1 MKENSSTRL
10 KHSIQKKLMAAT
22 SMLMVAIIMMVSSTY
37 AWFTLSTAP
46 EVTGITTAV
55 GANGNLEIALA
66 TADTWADAAKVS
78 SAVGTS
84 GDNTAWGN
92 LIDVSDTTTY
102 GLDKIVLLPAQLNET
117 EGVVAASY
125 LSTPVYG
132 SDGRVSSLESSTYTG
147 VYNNASGSFA
157 VDSEMG
163 VRAVGTASAMTQRQ
177 TDYRNARSAMST
189 NGTLAQKTASSSLYN
204 YGSSLGN
211 IIVAHATNNDKY
223 DSDDVQ
229 VIKDVIATL
238 KTSLT
243 YVETALEK
251 AIMGYVAS
259 GTVQNMIDDTAYEAV
274 RNFLTLNN
282 VSAGTDDGTYVI
294 TVNQYSYPL
303 PADWCNA
310 YTIYLNSKA
319 NLDEAEKS
327 ANAIDTNT
335 DINWD
340 TISNPLRHIVDPN
353 NSRVNGHTME
363 EVQEDKNLI
372 VSAVIGG
379 EGLRVELPTGS
390 GIYADIAALAGDY
403 STSITLTDVSYGSL
417 DLDEKAKISATMTTT
432 AIGPKEG
439 QIETPYFTSITSKIV
454 EFKSPSAGNTESG
467 AQLTDIYG
475 YAIDMLFRTN
485 AANSNLLLQTNAVDR
500 IYEGNTANEETMGG
514 GSTMT
519 FATSNTNAFTADQVA
534 ELMKAIR
541 VVFMDET
548 GEILAKAK
556 LKVDATDTL
565 YYKDGE
571 SVTAGLYVYDE
582 AATDTTTYTETITEN
597 TITEVTDT
605 TSYKDKTETD
615 SDTGIITEKAYT
627 ITQDDGAATYTV
639 VEKITV
645 KKPVVST
652 QTTSTFLTGDD
663 AVITA
668 LSQNIPE
675 RVTVLVY
682 LDGNLVDNSMVAAS
696 VEQSMTGTMNLQF
709 ASDATLVPMEYTA
722 LYEAGASISE
732 SEETTVTDES
742 GSVTP

>member
-1 MKENSSTRL
+1 MKENASTRL

-102 GLDKIVLLPAQLNET
+102 GLDKIVLMPAQLNET

-147 VYNNASGSFA
+147 LYNNASGSFA

-251 AIMGYVAS
+251 AMMGYVAS
-259 GTVQNMIDDTAYEAV
+259 GTAQQTINDTAYDIM
-274 RNFLTLNN
+274 RKDLTLDK
-282 VSAGTDDGTYVI
+282 VSQGTDAGTYVI
-294 TVNQYSYPL
+294 AYGEYSYTL
-303 PADWCNA
+303 PAAWCNA
-310 YTIYLNSKA
+310 YTVYLGSKG
-319 NLDEAEKS
+319 NIEVAESS
-327 ANAIDTNT
+327 ANIIDTSA
-335 DINWD
+335 DINWE
-340 TISNPLRHIVDPN
+340 TISEPLKYIVNPAN
-353 NSRVNGHTME
+353 AKVNGYTLD
-363 EVQEDKNLI
+363 EVRTDTGVL
-372 VSAVIGG
+372 VGAVAS
-379 EGLRVELPTGS
+379 EGLRVELPNGS

-403 STSITLTDVSYGSL
+403 STSITLTNVSYGSI
-417 DLDEKAKISATMTTT
+417 DVEKLNATMTTT
-432 AIGPKEG
+432 VIGSPNEG
-439 QIETPYFTSITSKIV
+439 RIETPYFTSITSGIV
-454 EFKSPSAGNTESG
+454 DLKSPSAGNTESG

-582 AATDTTTYTETITEN
+582 TATDTTTYTETITEN

-627 ITQDDGAATYTV
+627 ITRDDGADTYTV

-722 LYEAGASISE
+722 LYEAGASTSE
-732 SEETTVTDES
+732 SEESTVTDES